1 MPDNYIIVE
10 GGVVQ
15 NYPSLPI
22 FDLDCFRD
30 QFPNQQTLN
39 EIEDIIDRIEF
50 HKLQDVLSEIYT
62 RAQVRAYEVGEMMEN
77 ERNTTRIKDRIK
89 EMNLAEWHERVLL
102 YETDQMSEQEMISLF
117 QDLVDT
123 GMAWKLQG
131 HYGRTAMILLDA
143 GVIAPPEDVLR

>member
-22 FDLDCFRD
+22 FDLDCFKD

-50 HKLQDVLSEIYT
+50 YKLQDALSEIYT
-62 RAQVRAYEVGEMMEN
+62 RAQVRAYEIGEMMEN
-77 ERNTTRIKDRIK
+77 ERNTTRIK
-89 EMNLAEWHERVLL
+89 EMNLAERVLL
-102 YETDQMSEQEMISLF
+102 YETDQMSEQEMISMF
-117 QDLVDT
+117 QELVDT

-131 HYGRTAMILLDA
+131 HYGRTSMILLDA

>member
-22 FDLDCFRD
+22 FVLDCFKD

-50 HKLQDVLSEIYT
+50 YKLQDALSEIYT
-62 RAQVRAYEVGEMMEN
+62 RAQVRAYEIGEMMEN
-77 ERNTTRIKDRIK
+77 ERNTTRIK
-89 EMNLAEWHERVLL
+89 EMNLAERVLL
-102 YETDQMSEQEMISLF
+102 YETDQMSEQEMISMF

-131 HYGRTAMILLDA
+131 HYGRTSMILLDA